1 MTLCPVAIA
10 VGCKR
15 CPIFAVCP
23 VKSIIGDQ
31 APKAD
36 AEPAT
41 KAASRPT
48 AKRKARK
55 SKR

>member
-23 VKSIIGDQ
+23 AKTTLGDQ

-36 AEPAT
+36 AEPPT
-41 KAASRPT
+41 KAASKPA

-55 SKR
+55 AKR

>member
-1 MTLCPVAIA
+1 MTICPVAIA

-15 CPIFAVCP
+15 CPVFAVCP
-23 VKSIIGDQ
+23 AKSIIGDQ
-31 APKAD
+31 ASKS
-36 AEPAT
+36 EPEVPA
-41 KAASRPT
+41 KAAATPT

>member
-1 MTLCPVAIA
+1 MTICPVAMA

-23 VKSIIGDQ
+23 AKSIIGDQ
-31 APKAD
+31 APATA
-36 AEPAT
+36 AEPVT
-41 KAASRPT
+41 KAASKPT

>member
-1 MTLCPVAIA
+1 MTICPVALA

-23 VKSIIGDQ
+23 AKSIIGDQ
-31 APKAD
+31 PATAE
-36 AEPAT
+36 AEPAA
-41 KAASRPT
+41 KAASKPS

>member
-1 MTLCPVAIA
+1 MA

-23 VKSIIGDQ
+23 AKSIIGDQ
-31 APKAD
+31 PAATA

-41 KAASRPT
+41 KAAAKPT

>member
-1 MTLCPVAIA
+1 MTICPVAIA

-23 VKSIIGDQ
+23 AKSIIGDQ
-31 APKAD
+31 PAAAESAP
-36 AEPAT
+36 PA
-41 KAASRPT
+41 KSASKPV